1 MENDVEVAALHERP
15 DVNLPDR
22 ELLLLHGPLREID
35 RQPHVAVGSLLF
47 KDPPRGTGDKGRGSG
62 QCGKEKRKK
71 EKKKKR
77 ERGTTELRFIEV

>member
-1 MENDVEVAALHERP
+1 MMENDVEVAALHERP

-47 KDPPRGTGDKGRGSG
+47 KDPPRAARVTRAVAAVSVG
-62 QCGKEKRKK
+62 KRK
-71 EKKKKR
+71 ERKKKR
-77 ERGTTELRFIEV
+77 KRENGEQQS